1 MKKSILLIICNFL
14 IVTSITFAQV
24 GYRDVVYL
32 KNGGKVIGIIIEQIP
47 NISIKI
53 ETSNGSL
60 LVFKMDEIEKMVKEK
75 IATPSLEVK
84 QPVIPEPPKI
94 EQPIANV
101 QNSYQNSWAGNKI
114 EGMYATFAIGSHNV
128 KPTSSETKVN
138 GDSFELE
145 YDSYSGMVFHAQIV
159 FQSKDKY
166 AFLFGGTV
174 DKYANGTFTSYYVG
188 GHFYL
193 KDKEFSPFLYLKGGY
208 GFGNLEN
215 PFDSDEEI
223 KFTGPYV
230 TVGAGTKYYLGNS
243 WGLYVE
249 AGYKYQGTSADWSTE
264 DSYGRTY
271 KIETSQDI
279 AGFQF
284 LGGLFFY
291 P

>member
-1 MKKSILLIICNFL
+1 MGKSILLVVVSLL
-14 IVTSITFAQV
+14 IFFSITFAQE
-24 GYRDVVYL
+24 GYRDIVYL

-47 NISIKI
+47 NVSIKI

-75 IATPSLEVK
+75 IGVSPSEVR
-84 QPVIPEPPKI
+84 QPIYQEPPLV
-94 EQPIANV
+94 EQPPPPIQSN
-101 QNSYQNSWAGNKI
+101 NQNSWIGNKV

-138 GDSFELE
+138 SDSYELD

-159 FQSKDKY
+159 FQSKEKY

-188 GHFYL
+188 GHYYL
-193 KDKEFSPFLYLKGGY
+193 KAEEFSPFLYLKGGY

-243 WGLYVE
+243 WGLYAE
-249 AGYKYQGTSADWSTE
+249 AGYKYQGTSADWST
-264 DSYGRTY
+264 DDTYGRTY

-284 LGGLFFY
+284 LGGFFFY